1 MTFPGAETM
10 KAGIIGVE
18 ALRSSCA
25 RGLRLEDWAVPFR
38 CAWSISSRI
47 VSMLVCMLVVGEI
60 EGLLAGGVGR
70 VVAVELDFEEVL

>member
-25 RGLRLEDWAVPFR
+25 RGLRLEDLTMPFR
-38 CAWSISSRI
+38 CVWSMSSRRA
-47 VSMLVCMLVVGEI
+47 SMLVGMLVVGEM
-60 EGLLAGGVGR
+60 EGLLVFGV
-70 VVAVELDFEEVL
+70 